1 LGTTIIG
8 ARLQD
13 ENEDDF
19 LVISV
24 PWERIATLDGAGET
38 FMAFSNFRFPKV
50 FPSRHPDGRRVYL
63 GDNSL
68 TAICESR
75 LGQNPNWQEILVSFE
90 RESE

>member
-38 FMAFSNFRFPKV
+38 FMAFSNFPFSQSLPKS
-50 FPSRHPDGRRVYL
+50 PS
-63 GDNSL
+63 
-68 TAICESR
+68 
-75 LGQNPNWQEILVSFE
+75 
-90 RESE
+90 

>member
-38 FMAFSNFRFPKV
+38 FMASSNFPFSQSLPKS
-50 FPSRHPDGRRVYL
+50 PS
-63 GDNSL
+63 
-68 TAICESR
+68 
-75 LGQNPNWQEILVSFE
+75 
-90 RESE
+90 